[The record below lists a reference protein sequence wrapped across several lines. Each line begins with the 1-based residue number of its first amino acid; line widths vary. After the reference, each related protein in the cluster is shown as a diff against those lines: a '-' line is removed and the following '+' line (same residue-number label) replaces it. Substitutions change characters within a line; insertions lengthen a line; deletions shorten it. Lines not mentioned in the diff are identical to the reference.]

1 MGYSREV
8 MQHYSFAGHGLD
20 LERSMIVQRLQAE
33 VTHLADR
40 AIVAACIDAAKS
52 NGVDD
57 LYLIDEAFLI
67 AALREK
73 IEREKAGS
81 AHGTPAKAS
90 WEMLGRECGRPKLRC
105 RRCGYTWTRRE
116 GEATEYCQS
125 CGAKMTF
132 RRESQWQTLD

>member
-20 LERSMIVQRLQAE
+20 LERNMIVQRLQAE

-57 LYLIDEAFLI
+57 LYLIDEDFLV

-73 IEREKAGS
+73 IEREKYGAVQ
-81 AHGTPAKAS
+81 AKS
-90 WEMLGRECGRPKLRC
+90 TWEMLGRECGRPKLRC

-125 CGAKMTF
+125 CGTKMTF
-132 RRESQWQTLD
+132 GRET